1 VSRSSFDVAGAQR
14 RIVKRIA
21 ATRVPS
27 AGDSRSAATAEA
39 MIHAGCGPIEG
50 SNARLADVPFDVAV
64 TGPSRYFPISTARD
78 LQ

>member
-1 VSRSSFDVAGAQR
+1 
-14 RIVKRIA
+14 
-21 ATRVPS
+21 
-27 AGDSRSAATAEA
+27 

-64 TGPSRYFPISTARD
+64 TGSSRYFPISTARD